1 MLIGLKRGDTSLEYR
16 MVSAISRIEGRTGK
30 IQVPRAT
37 YSFRMSF
44 WMVPV
49 SLPRGTFCLSATAR
63 YMAYTMAA
71 VPLIVNAVDMLDR
84 PSPSNR
90 LTASLRFATENPTL
104 PLSCRALGSVG
115 YTPHLG

>member
-49 SLPRGTFCLSATAR
+49 SLLRGTFCLSATAR

-71 VPLIVNAVDMLDR
+71 VPLIVNEVDMRDR
-84 PSPSNR
+84 SSTSNR
-90 LTASLRFATENPTL
+90 ISASLRRSEERRVGKELVRT
-104 PLSCRALGSVG
+104 CR
-115 YTPHLG
+115 